1 MKSSERKWE
10 TLIDRFIYV
19 LILLSTL
26 AIILESDERLE
37 HSYGYLFQTFEVV
50 TVIIFSLEYIYR
62 TVLNFGRNK
71 NFKYNLSFFGL
82 IDLVAVLP
90 FFLPMAIAFDSRSL
104 RTLRLIRALRVLKVG
119 QHSKAVK
126 HLLQVFKQ
134 IKGELTLTFFLSLIL
149 IVLSGIV
156 VYYAENP
163 TQPEVFNN
171 IGNSIWWAFATL
183 TTVGYGDIYPVT
195 LLGRLIASFVAIIG
209 IGLIAIPTGLISA
222 TYVDILK
229 EDKNS

>member
-1 MKSSERKWE
+1 MKNENRKW
-10 TLIDRFIYV
+10 TDSIDRFIYS

-26 AIILESDERLE
+26 AIILESDQELSKTYHRL
-37 HSYGYLFQTFEVV
+37 FRNFEVISV
-50 TVIIFSLEYIYR
+50 AIFSLEYIYR
-62 TVLNFGRNK
+62 TVLNFRRNK
-71 NFKYNLSFFGL
+71 NLKYNYSFYGL
-82 IDLVAVLP
+82 IDLIAVLP
-90 FFLPMAIAFDSRSL
+90 FFLPLAFAFDSRAL
-104 RTLRLIRALRVLKVG
+104 RILRLIRALRVLKVS

-149 IVLSGIV
+149 IVFSGIV

-163 TQPEVFNN
+163 SQPDVFNN
-171 IGNSIWWAFATL
+171 IGNSIWWALATL
-183 TTVGYGDIYPVT
+183 TTVGYGDIYPITV
-195 LLGRLIASFVAIIG
+195 LGKLIASFVAIVG

-229 EDKNS
+229 KDK

>member
-1 MKSSERKWE
+1 MKNENRKW
-10 TLIDRFIYV
+10 TDRIDKFIYV

-26 AIILESDERLE
+26 AIILESDQELSKTYHR
-37 HSYGYLFQTFEVV
+37 LFQNFEVISV
-50 TVIIFSLEYIYR
+50 AIFSLEYIYR
-62 TVLNFGRNK
+62 TVLGFRRNK
-71 NFKYNLSFFGL
+71 NLKYNYSFYGL
-82 IDLVAVLP
+82 IDLIAVLP
-90 FFLPMAIAFDSRSL
+90 FFLPLAFAFDSRAL
-104 RTLRLIRALRVLKVG
+104 RILRLIRALRVLKVS

-149 IVLSGIV
+149 IVFSGIV

-163 TQPEVFNN
+163 SQPDVFNN
-171 IGNSIWWAFATL
+171 IGNSIWWALATL
-183 TTVGYGDIYPVT
+183 TTVGYGDIYPITV
-195 LLGRLIASFVAIIG
+195 LGKLIASFVAIVG

-229 EDKNS
+229 KDE

>member
-1 MKSSERKWE
+1 MKNENRKW
-10 TLIDRFIYV
+10 TDRIDKFIYV

-26 AIILESDERLE
+26 AIILESDQELSKTYHR
-37 HSYGYLFQTFEVV
+37 LFQNFEVISV
-50 TVIIFSLEYIYR
+50 AIFSLEYIYR
-62 TVLNFGRNK
+62 TVLNFRRNK
-71 NFKYNLSFFGL
+71 NLKYNYSFYGL
-82 IDLVAVLP
+82 IDLIAVLP
-90 FFLPMAIAFDSRSL
+90 FFLPLAFAFDSRAL
-104 RTLRLIRALRVLKVG
+104 RILRLIRALRVLKVS

-149 IVLSGIV
+149 IVFSGIV

-163 TQPEVFNN
+163 SQPDVFNN
-171 IGNSIWWAFATL
+171 IGNSIWWALATL
-183 TTVGYGDIYPVT
+183 TTVGYGDIYPITV
-195 LLGRLIASFVAIIG
+195 LGKLIASFVAIVG

-229 EDKNS
+229 KDK

>member
-1 MKSSERKWE
+1 MESSERKWE
-10 TLIDRFIYV
+10 TLVDRFIYV

-26 AIILESDERLE
+26 AIILESDQGLE
-37 HSYGYLFQTFEVV
+37 QSYGYLFQIFEVI
-50 TVIIFSLEYIYR
+50 TVIIFSVEYIYR
-62 TVLNFGRNK
+62 TVVNFSRNK
-71 NFKYNLSFFGL
+71 TFRYNFSFFGL
-82 IDLVAVLP
+82 IDLIAVLP
-90 FFLPMAIAFDSRSL
+90 FFLPMAIAFDSRSI
-104 RTLRLIRALRVLKVG
+104 RVLRLFRALRVLKVG

-126 HLLQVFKQ
+126 HLIQVFKQ

-195 LLGRLIASFVAIIG
+195 VIGKLIASFVAIIG

-229 EDKNS
+229 RPIN

>member
-1 MKSSERKWE
+1 MKNENRKWTE
-10 TLIDRFIYV
+10 RIDKFIYA

-26 AIILESDERLE
+26 AIILESDQELSKTYHRL
-37 HSYGYLFQTFEVV
+37 FRNFEVISV
-50 TVIIFSLEYIYR
+50 AIFSLEYFYR
-62 TVLNFGRNK
+62 TTLNFRRNK
-71 NFKYNLSFFGL
+71 NLNYNYSFYGL
-82 IDLVAVLP
+82 IDLIAVLP
-90 FFLPMAIAFDSRSL
+90 FFLPLAFAFDSRAL
-104 RTLRLIRALRVLKVG
+104 RILRLIRALRVLKVS

-149 IVLSGIV
+149 IVFSGIV

-163 TQPEVFNN
+163 SQPDVFNN
-171 IGNSIWWAFATL
+171 IGNSIWWALATL
-183 TTVGYGDIYPVT
+183 TTVGYGDIYPIT
-195 LLGRLIASFVAIIG
+195 LLGKLIASFVAIVG

-229 EDKNS
+229 KDK

>member
-1 MKSSERKWE
+1 MSKTKVESI
-10 TLIDRFIYV
+10 IDKGVYI

-26 AIILESDERLE
+26 AIILESDQELSKTYHR
-37 HSYGYLFQTFEVV
+37 LFQKFE
-50 TVIIFSLEYIYR
+50 IISVLVFSVEYIYR
-62 TVLNFGRNK
+62 TILNFSRNK
-71 NFKYNLSFFGL
+71 NLKYNYSFYGL
-82 IDLVAVLP
+82 IDLIAVLP
-90 FFLPMAIAFDSRSL
+90 FFLPLAFAFDSRAL
-104 RTLRLIRALRVLKVG
+104 RILRLIRALRVLKVS

-149 IVLSGIV
+149 IVFSGIV

-163 TQPEVFNN
+163 SQPDVFNN
-171 IGNSIWWAFATL
+171 IGNSIWWALATL
-183 TTVGYGDIYPVT
+183 TTVGYGDIYPITV
-195 LLGRLIASFVAIIG
+195 LGKLIASFVAIVG

-229 EDKNS
+229 KEK

>member
-1 MKSSERKWE
+1 MKNENRKW
-10 TLIDRFIYV
+10 TDRIDKFIYV

-26 AIILESDERLE
+26 AIILESDQELSKTYHR
-37 HSYGYLFQTFEVV
+37 LFQNFEVISV
-50 TVIIFSLEYIYR
+50 AIFSLEYIYR
-62 TVLNFGRNK
+62 TVLNFRRNK
-71 NFKYNLSFFGL
+71 NLKYNYSFYGL
-82 IDLVAVLP
+82 IDLIAVLP
-90 FFLPMAIAFDSRSL
+90 FFLPLAFAFDSRAL
-104 RTLRLIRALRVLKVG
+104 RILRLIRALRVLKVS

-149 IVLSGIV
+149 IVFSGIV

-163 TQPEVFNN
+163 SQPDVFNN
-171 IGNSIWWAFATL
+171 IGNSIWWALATL
-183 TTVGYGDIYPVT
+183 TTVGYGDIYPITV
-195 LLGRLIASFVAIIG
+195 LGKVIASFVAIVG

-229 EDKNS
+229 KEK

>member
-1 MKSSERKWE
+1 MSKTKVESI
-10 TLIDRFIYV
+10 IDKGVYI

-26 AIILESDERLE
+26 AIILESDQELSKTYHR
-37 HSYGYLFQTFEVV
+37 LFQNFE
-50 TVIIFSLEYIYR
+50 IISVLVFSVEYIYR
-62 TVLNFGRNK
+62 TILNFNRNK
-71 NFKYNLSFFGL
+71 NLKYNYSFYGL
-82 IDLVAVLP
+82 IDLIAVLP
-90 FFLPMAIAFDSRSL
+90 FFLPLAFAFDSRAL
-104 RTLRLIRALRVLKVG
+104 RILRLIRALRVLKVS

-149 IVLSGIV
+149 IVFSGIV

-163 TQPEVFNN
+163 SQPDVFNN
-171 IGNSIWWAFATL
+171 IGNSIWWALATL
-183 TTVGYGDIYPVT
+183 TTVGYGDIYPITV
-195 LLGRLIASFVAIIG
+195 LGKLIASFVAIVG

-229 EDKNS
+229 KDK

>member
-1 MKSSERKWE
+1 MNSSERKWE
-10 TLIDRFIYV
+10 IRIDRFIYA

-26 AIILESDERLE
+26 AIILESDKGLE
-37 HSYGYLFQTFEVV
+37 QSYGYLFQAFEVV
-50 TVIIFSLEYIYR
+50 TIIVFSVEYIYR
-62 TVLNFGRNK
+62 TVVNVRRNK
-71 NFKYNLSFFGL
+71 NFKYNFSFFGL

-104 RTLRLIRALRVLKVG
+104 RILRLIRALRVLKVG

-126 HLLQVFKQ
+126 HLLQAFKQ

-163 TQPEVFNN
+163 SQPDVFNN

-183 TTVGYGDIYPVT
+183 TTVGYGDMYPITV
-195 LLGRLIASFVAIIG
+195 LGKLIASFVAVVG
-209 IGLIAIPTGLISA
+209 IGLIAIPTGLLSA
-222 TYVDILK
+222 AYVDMLK
-229 EDKNS
+229 KNS

>member
-1 MKSSERKWE
+1 MKNENRKW
-10 TLIDRFIYV
+10 TDRIDKFIYV

-26 AIILESDERLE
+26 AIIFESDQELSKTYHR
-37 HSYGYLFQTFEVV
+37 LFQNFEVISV
-50 TVIIFSLEYIYR
+50 AIFSLEYIYR
-62 TVLNFGRNK
+62 TVLNFRRNK
-71 NFKYNLSFFGL
+71 NLKYNYSFYGL
-82 IDLVAVLP
+82 IDLIAVLP
-90 FFLPMAIAFDSRSL
+90 FFLPLAFAFDSRAL
-104 RTLRLIRALRVLKVG
+104 RILRLIRALRVLKVS

-149 IVLSGIV
+149 IVFSGIV

-163 TQPEVFNN
+163 SQPDVFNN
-171 IGNSIWWAFATL
+171 IGNSIWWALATL
-183 TTVGYGDIYPVT
+183 TTVGYGDIYPITV
-195 LLGRLIASFVAIIG
+195 LGKLIASFVAIVG

-229 EDKNS
+229 KEK

>member
-1 MKSSERKWE
+1 MSKTKVESI
-10 TLIDRFIYV
+10 IDKGVYI

-26 AIILESDERLE
+26 AIILESDQELSKTYHR
-37 HSYGYLFQTFEVV
+37 LFQNFE
-50 TVIIFSLEYIYR
+50 IISVLVFSVEYIYR
-62 TVLNFGRNK
+62 TILNFSRNK
-71 NFKYNLSFFGL
+71 NLKYNYSFYGL
-82 IDLVAVLP
+82 IDLIAVLP
-90 FFLPMAIAFDSRSL
+90 FFLPLAFAFDSRAL
-104 RTLRLIRALRVLKVG
+104 RILRLIRALRVLKVS

-149 IVLSGIV
+149 IVFSGIV

-163 TQPEVFNN
+163 SQPDVFNN
-171 IGNSIWWAFATL
+171 IGNSIWWALATL
-183 TTVGYGDIYPVT
+183 TTVGYGDIYPITV
-195 LLGRLIASFVAIIG
+195 LGKLIASFVAIVG

-229 EDKNS
+229 KDK

>member
-1 MKSSERKWE
+1 MKNENRKW
-10 TLIDRFIYV
+10 TDRIDKFIYA

-26 AIILESDERLE
+26 AIILESDQELSKTYHRL
-37 HSYGYLFQTFEVV
+37 FRNFEVISV
-50 TVIIFSLEYIYR
+50 AIFSLEYVYR
-62 TVLNFGRNK
+62 TALNFRRNK
-71 NFKYNLSFFGL
+71 NLKYNYSFYGL
-82 IDLVAVLP
+82 IDLIAVLP
-90 FFLPMAIAFDSRSL
+90 FFLPLAFAFDSRAL
-104 RTLRLIRALRVLKVG
+104 RILRLIRALRVLKVS

-149 IVLSGIV
+149 IVFSGIV

-163 TQPEVFNN
+163 SQPDVFNN
-171 IGNSIWWAFATL
+171 IGNSIWWALATL
-183 TTVGYGDIYPVT
+183 TTVGYGDIYPITV
-195 LLGRLIASFVAIIG
+195 LGKLIASFVAIVG

-229 EDKNS
+229 KDK

>member
-1 MKSSERKWE
+1 MKNENRKW
-10 TLIDRFIYV
+10 TDRIDKFIYV

-26 AIILESDERLE
+26 AIILESDQELSKTYHR
-37 HSYGYLFQTFEVV
+37 LFQNFEVISV
-50 TVIIFSLEYIYR
+50 AIFSLEYVYR
-62 TVLNFGRNK
+62 TALNFRRNK
-71 NFKYNLSFFGL
+71 NLKYNYSFYGL
-82 IDLVAVLP
+82 IDLIAVLP
-90 FFLPMAIAFDSRSL
+90 FFLPLAFAFDSRAL
-104 RTLRLIRALRVLKVG
+104 RVLRLIRALRVLKVS

-149 IVLSGIV
+149 IVFSGIV

-163 TQPEVFNN
+163 SQPDVFNN
-171 IGNSIWWAFATL
+171 IGNSIWWALATL
-183 TTVGYGDIYPVT
+183 TTVGYGDIYPITV
-195 LLGRLIASFVAIIG
+195 LGKLIASFVAIVG

-229 EDKNS
+229 KEK

>member
-1 MKSSERKWE
+1 MKNENRKW
-10 TLIDRFIYV
+10 TDRIDKFIYV

-26 AIILESDERLE
+26 AIILESDQELSKTYHRLF
-37 HSYGYLFQTFEVV
+37 LNFEVISV
-50 TVIIFSLEYIYR
+50 AIFSLEYIYR
-62 TVLNFGRNK
+62 TVLNFRRNK
-71 NFKYNLSFFGL
+71 NLKYNYSFYGL
-82 IDLVAVLP
+82 IDLIAVLP
-90 FFLPMAIAFDSRSL
+90 FFLPLAFAFDSRAL
-104 RTLRLIRALRVLKVG
+104 RILRLIRALRVLKVS

-149 IVLSGIV
+149 IVFSGIV

-163 TQPEVFNN
+163 SQPDVFNN
-171 IGNSIWWAFATL
+171 IGNSIWWALATL
-183 TTVGYGDIYPVT
+183 TTVGYGDIYPITV
-195 LLGRLIASFVAIIG
+195 LGKVIASFVAIVG

-229 EDKNS
+229 KEK